1 MTFAEIYMF
10 SALGIVTSIAL
21 PILRQS
27 IPKPEVTL
35 YKTTAKPSTASRLWS
50 IAKPYAS
57 IGAFSLLTALLI
69 VAFAGDTLTDWRAA
83 FLLGYAWDSTVQKV
97 K

>member
-1 MTFAEIYMF
+1 MTFIEIYMF

-21 PILRQS
+21 PILRKS
-27 IPKPEVTL
+27 IPKPVTI
-35 YKTTAKPSTASRLWS
+35 YTATGEPSATSRFWE

-69 VAFAGDTLTDWRAA
+69 VAFAGETLTDWRAA
-83 FLLGYAWDSTVQKV
+83 FLLGYAWDSTVQKIR
-97 K
+97 